1 MVMAASTAAPF
12 EINPALDA
20 ALLATRFASGRRI
33 HIGDFLAPECAARLH
48 EHLAGNGHWRRI
60 VNSGEKIF
68 EAASEDFDAMPADQ
82 RAALD
87 AAIYAAAASGFQYR
101 YDMIRVADEPAERR
115 RSATLLDDFAAFMSS
130 HETLAFLREI
140 SGASE
145 IVFADAQ
152 ATRYRPGDFLTRHD
166 DDVAG
171 KHRSL
176 AYVMNLSRDWRAEW
190 GGLLLFNGADGGIVE
205 TMVPRFNALCL
216 FAVPQSHSVSYVA
229 PYAAAPRLSV
239 TGWLRS
245 DRP

>member
-1 MVMAASTAAPF
+1 MADSPEARFS
-12 EINPALDA
+12 INPALDIGE
-20 ALLATRFASGRRI
+20 LAGRFASGRRI
-33 HIGDFLAPECAARLH
+33 QIGDFLAPADAALLH
-48 EHLAGNGHWRRI
+48 DHLAGNTRWRRI
-60 VNSGEKIF
+60 INSGDKIF
-68 EAASEDFDAMPADQ
+68 EAASEDFDAMAADQ

-101 YDMIRVADEPAERR
+101 YDAIRVADEPAERR

-130 HETLAFLREI
+130 SDTLAFLREI

-145 IVFADAQ
+145 IIFADAQ
-152 ATRYRPGDFLTRHD
+152 ATRYRAGDFLTRHD
-166 DDVAG
+166 DNVAG

-190 GGLLLFNGADGGIVE
+190 GGLLLFNDLDGVVVE

-216 FAVPQSHSVSYVA
+216 FAVPQPHSVSYVA
-229 PYAAAPRLSV
+229 PYAAAPRLSI

-245 DRP
+245 DKP